1 MLVFGSNNNYQL
13 QITNYQLQIYM
24 KIIFFGTPEFAVP
37 TLSSLLTHPEFEVVA
52 VVTQPDKRRGRGNQL
67 MPSPVK
73 MAALNHSLPVLQ
85 PSRIK
90 KDTETIA
97 QLRAAE
103 ADVFVVVAYGQ
114 ILSQEILDIPNIACV
129 NVHGSILPKYRGAA
143 PIQRCLYEGEKE
155 TGITTMLMDA
165 GMDTGAMLLKD
176 FAGITLLD
184 NADSLGDRLSEIGAD
199 LLVETLVKFRDG
211 KIEAIPQNEAE
222 ATYAPMIKGV
232 DFVLDW
238 SKSAIALHNQV
249 RGFHPDCTTTFRGNS
264 LKVMAT
270 APVGPEYWL
279 QLPPELRVLE
289 REWPVL
295 SQLSGENGAVVKLV
309 KGLGAIV
316 QTGNGLLLLREVQLA
331 GKKVQSGVDFANG
344 TRLAAGEIFGG
355 VEVKG

>member
-1 MLVFGSNNNYQL
+1 
-13 QITNYQLQIYM
+13 
-24 KIIFFGTPEFAVP
+24 
-37 TLSSLLTHPEFEVVA
+37 
-52 VVTQPDKRRGRGNQL
+52 

-73 MAALNHSLPVLQ
+73 MAALNHNLPVLQ

-90 KDTETIA
+90 KDAETIA
-97 QLRAAE
+97 KLREAE

-114 ILSQEILDIPNIACV
+114 ILSQEILDIPNLACV

-143 PIQRCLYEGEKE
+143 PIQRCLYDGEKE

-165 GMDTGAMLLKD
+165 GMDTGAMLLKA

-184 NADSLGDRLSEIGAD
+184 NADSLADRLSEIGGD
-199 LLVETLVKFRDG
+199 LLVETLIKLRDE
-211 KIEAIPQNEAE
+211 KIEAVAQNDVE
-222 ATYAPMIKGV
+222 ATYAPMIKSA

-238 SKSAIALHNQV
+238 SKSSIDLHNQV
-249 RGFHPDCTTTFRGNS
+249 SGFYPNCTTTFRGNS
-264 LKVMAT
+264 VKVMAT
-270 APVGPEYWL
+270 VPVAPEYWL
-279 QLPPELRVLE
+279 QMPADLRVLE

-295 SQLSGENGAVVKLV
+295 AELAGENGAVVKV
-309 KGLGAIV
+309 VRGLGAIV

-344 TRLAAGEIFGG
+344 TRLVVGEVFGG

>member
-1 MLVFGSNNNYQL
+1 
-13 QITNYQLQIYM
+13 M
-24 KIIFFGTPEFAVP
+24 KIVFFGTPEFAVP
-37 TLSSLLTHPEFEVVA
+37 TLSSLLSHPEFEVVA

-73 MAALNHSLPVLQ
+73 MAALNHNLPVLQ

-90 KDTETIA
+90 KDAETIA
-97 QLRAAE
+97 KLREAE

-114 ILSQEILDIPNIACV
+114 ILSQEILDIPNLACV

-143 PIQRCLYEGEKE
+143 PIQRCLYDGEKE

-165 GMDTGAMLLKD
+165 GMDTGAMLLKA

-184 NADSLGDRLSEIGAD
+184 NADSLADRLSEIGGD
-199 LLVETLVKFRDG
+199 LLVETLIKLRDE
-211 KIEAIPQNEAE
+211 KIEAVAQNDVE
-222 ATYAPMIKGV
+222 ATYAPMIKSA

-238 SKSAIALHNQV
+238 SKSSIDLHNQV
-249 RGFHPDCTTTFRGNS
+249 SGFYPNCTTTFRGNS
-264 LKVMAT
+264 VKVMAT
-270 APVGPEYWL
+270 VPVAPEYWL
-279 QLPPELRVLE
+279 QMPADLRVLE

-295 SQLSGENGAVVKLV
+295 AELAGENGAVVKV
-309 KGLGAIV
+309 VRGLGAIV

-344 TRLAAGEIFGG
+344 TRLVVGEVFGG